1 MAASSATLM
10 SLRLPSSILRQEK
23 HGSQHGGYGVQVA
36 PGKLSVRAR
45 SASTIPSQGA
55 DARREDRLKEL
66 NKLLEDVAKIA
77 VSTGPRGAIR
87 FAQGVEAF
95 VSVGGEYFLQLL
107 RNPQAAT
114 AGSVVPGLPLSPPG
128 PAELRKLFEKLGATY
143 IKLGQLIASAPT
155 LFPAEYVKEFQSCLD
170 RTPPVPFEDIKAII
184 RKELGRPLE
193 EVYDFVDPQPLASAS
208 IAQVH
213 AARLRGSQKDVV
225 IKVLKPGVEDTLTAD
240 LNFLYVTARVLEF
253 LNPQLARTSL
263 VAILGDIR
271 ASMLEEVDFRKEA
284 LNIESFRNYIDS
296 LGLSNQATAP
306 SVYRHCST
314 ERVLTMER
322 LYGVPLTDLDSIR
335 SIVPNP
341 ETTLITALNVWFG
354 SLLACET
361 FHADV
366 HAGNLLVL
374 RDGRVGFIDFGIV
387 GRISPSTWVAVETFL
402 TSIGSG
408 QYNAMAAALVQ
419 MGAADSAVDTVSFA
433 RDLEKIFT
441 AVQDLDTN
449 VVISTTGGAQS
460 ATIAASLAMDE
471 QQVNNLLL
479 DVVRVSEDYGLKF
492 PREFGLLLKQ
502 LLYFDRYTK
511 LLAPT
516 LNVLEDDRIRL
527 GNRTP
532 FGDNPY
538 NSRMSGF

>member
-1 MAASSATLM
+1 MATTVM
-10 SLRLPSSILRQEK
+10 TLRLPSSLIFREK
-23 HGSQHGGYGVQVA
+23 RGGNWSQATPQV
-36 PGKLSVRAR
+36 KLVTVRAR
-45 SASTIPSQGA
+45 SASTIPSQGT
-55 DARREDRLKEL
+55 DSARSAERLKEL
-66 NKLLEDVAKIA
+66 NKLIEDVARIA
-77 VSTGPRGAIR
+77 VSTGPRGAVR
-87 FAQGVEAF
+87 FAQGIEAF
-95 VSVGGEYFLQLL
+95 VTVGGEYFFQLL
-107 RNPQAAT
+107 TNPAA
-114 AGSVVPGLPLSPPG
+114 AASPSVVPGLPLSPPG
-128 PAELRKLFEKLGATY
+128 PAQLRRLFEKLGATY

-170 RTPPVPFEDIKAII
+170 KTPPVPFEDIKAIM

-213 AARLRGSQKDVV
+213 AARLRGSQKEVV
-225 IKVLKPGVEDTLTAD
+225 IKVLKPGVEDVLTAD

-253 LNPQLARTSL
+253 LNPQLSRTSL

-284 LNIESFRNYIDS
+284 LNIEAFRNYVDS

-306 SVYRHCST
+306 AVYRHCST

-419 MGAADSAVDTVSFA
+419 MGAADSTVDTASFA

-449 VVISTTGGAQS
+449 VVISTAGGPQS
-460 ATIAASLAMDE
+460 ATIAASLAVDE

-479 DVVRVSEDYGLKF
+479 DVVRVSENYGLKF

-527 GNRTP
+527 GNRTSFGGDSP
-532 FGDNPY
+532 FS
-538 NSRMSGF
+538 SRMSGY